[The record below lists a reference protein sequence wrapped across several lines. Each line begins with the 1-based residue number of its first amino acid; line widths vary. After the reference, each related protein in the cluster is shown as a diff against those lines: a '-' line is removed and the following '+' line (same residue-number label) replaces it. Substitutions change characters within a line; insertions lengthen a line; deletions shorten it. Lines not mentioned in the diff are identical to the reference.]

1 MPFKLKEQA
10 FSWFKYIDREPPL
23 NTQFDLY
30 YLCLLIGLISGKS
43 DSPGQ
48 SQDFVGHF
56 VDGYYPYRRIIAG
69 LLLHTELKHF
79 GIALSESDEI
89 KQKIE
94 LLLNSSDN
102 MLTKDG
108 FDKLNSYASGGFN
121 IICAVIIDKPRNT
134 AEFLLQY
141 SNLLKSEMS
150 KSTIWK

>member
-10 FSWFKYIDREPPL
+10 FSWFKHIDRVSPL

-43 DSPGQ
+43 DSPHQ
-48 SQDFVGHF
+48 SQDFVDHF
-56 VDGYYPYRRIIAG
+56 VAGYYPYRRIIAG

-94 LLLNSSDN
+94 LLLSSSDN

-121 IICAVIIDKPRNT
+121 IICSDIIDKPRNT
-134 AEFLLQY
+134 SEFLLQY
-141 SNLLKSEMS
+141 SSLLKSEMS
-150 KSTIWK
+150 KSTIWQ

>member
-10 FSWFKYIDREPPL
+10 FSWFKHIDRVSPF

-43 DSPGQ
+43 DSPHQ
-48 SQDFVGHF
+48 SQDFVDHF
-56 VDGYYPYRRIIAG
+56 VAGYYPYRRIIAG

-94 LLLNSSDN
+94 LLLSSSDN

-121 IICAVIIDKPRNT
+121 IICSDIIDKPRNT
-134 AEFLLQY
+134 SEFLLQY
-141 SNLLKSEMS
+141 SSLLKSEMS

>member
-1 MPFKLKEQA
+1 MPFKLKDQA
-10 FSWFKYIDREPPL
+10 FSWFKHIDKKPPL
-23 NTQFDLY
+23 TTQFDLY

-43 DSPGQ
+43 DSVDQP
-48 SQDFVGHF
+48 SIFIDHF
-56 VDGYYPYRRIIAG
+56 VTGYYPYRRIIAG

-94 LLLNSSDN
+94 LLLSSSDN
-102 MLTKDG
+102 MLTKEG

-121 IICAVIIDKPRNT
+121 IICATIIDKPRNT

-141 SNLLKSEMS
+141 SSLLKSEMS
-150 KSTIWK
+150 ISTIWK